1 MIIIIILEFFY
12 LKVNLIIVIRI
23 FEKKNFEIIWNIQL
37 YLE

>member
-12 LKVNLIIVIRI
+12 LKVSLIIVIRI
-23 FEKKNFEIIWNIQL
+23 FEKKKFEIIWNIQI